1 MVFGINLTPLLSNIA
16 KSLLYLFIIKEF
28 MKRFRYA
35 SVVVVLLVGFV
46 FFTSQDV
53 QAQCAMCSLTAE
65 NATQNG
71 NTQGKGLNNGILFLL
86 AMPYLIVGLMGF
98 LWYKRYRSK
107 KNIQVPETPI
117 NLN

>member
-1 MVFGINLTPLLSNIA
+1 MYKFKVLVAILFFGCLLFA
-16 KSLLYLFIIKEF
+16 W
-28 MKRFRYA
+28 
-35 SVVVVLLVGFV
+35 
-46 FFTSQDV
+46 QDV
-53 QAQCAMCSLTAE
+53 QAQCAMCSLTAQ
-65 NATQNG
+65 NAAENG

-107 KNIQVPETPI
+107 KNIQVPDQPI